1 MLSQKN
7 TFTQSLQIA
16 ISLAVFL
23 SASVVSAQPGPGPNQ
38 SAMQETRDIA
48 AAMLK
53 ELGQTLQAAMA
64 DGGPENAIGVCKT
77 QAPEIAMKLSMKH
90 QLKVA
95 RVGTR
100 ARNPDMG
107 VPNDWQ
113 TQALKQFESRLAKGD
128 KPYDIEFIQL
138 VKSGSYDLEL
148 RYAKP
153 IVLQPMCTACHGTP
167 EQISPEVKAKLDQ
180 LYPNDK
186 AINYK
191 PGELRGAVVVT
202 RLLAN

>member
-7 TFTQSLQIA
+7 TFSPSLQVA
-16 ISLAVFL
+16 ISLAVLL
-23 SASVVSAQPGPGPNQ
+23 SASLVSAQPGPGPNQ

-113 TQALKQFESRLAKGD
+113 TQAMKQFESRLAKGD

-167 EQISPEVKAKLDQ
+167 EQISPEVKAKLDK

-186 AINYK
+186 AVNYK

>member
-7 TFTQSLQIA
+7 TFSSSLQFA
-16 ISLAVFL
+16 ISLAVLL
-23 SASVVSAQPGPGPNQ
+23 SATLVSAQPGPGPNQ

-53 ELGQTLQAAMA
+53 ELGQTLQASIA

-113 TQALKQFESRLAKGD
+113 TQAMKQFESRLAKGD

-167 EQISPEVKAKLDQ
+167 EQISPEVKAKLDK

-186 AINYK
+186 AVNYK

-202 RLLAN
+202 RLLTN

>member
-7 TFTQSLQIA
+7 TFLPSLQVA
-16 ISLAVFL
+16 ISLAVLL
-23 SASVVSAQPGPGPNQ
+23 SASLVSAQPGPGPNQ

-113 TQALKQFESRLAKGD
+113 TQAMKQFESRLAKGD

-186 AINYK
+186 AVNYK

-202 RLLAN
+202 RLLTN

>member
-7 TFTQSLQIA
+7 TFSPSLQVA
-16 ISLAVFL
+16 ISLAVLL
-23 SASVVSAQPGPGPNQ
+23 SASLVSAQPGPGPNQ

-53 ELGQTLQAAMA
+53 ELGQTLQAAMEK
-64 DGGPENAIGVCKT
+64 GGPENAIGVCKT

-113 TQALKQFESRLAKGD
+113 TQAFKQFETRLAKGD

-186 AINYK
+186 AVNYK

-202 RLLAN
+202 RLLTN